1 MLFAVGLAK
10 TALSAAR
17 PGYYYM
23 SGHSAIPS
31 SEAPIRDGPWIKVQL
46 LLLLS
51 LILALVAF
59 TAAVFICF
67 TWAAAIVWLSY
78 SLDDLYAAA
87 VISMAAPS

>member
-1 MLFAVGLAK
+1 MYASGRTRGHRAI
-10 TALSAAR
+10 TSSAA
-17 PGYYYM
+17 PV
-23 SGHSAIPS
+23 
-31 SEAPIRDGPWIKVQL
+31 RDGPWITVQ

-51 LILALVAF
+51 LILALLAF

-67 TWAAAIVWLSY
+67 TWAAAIMWLSY

>member
-1 MLFAVGLAK
+1 MYASGRTRGHRAM
-10 TALSAAR
+10 TSSAA
-17 PGYYYM
+17 PV
-23 SGHSAIPS
+23 
-31 SEAPIRDGPWIKVQL
+31 RDGPWIKVQL

-51 LILALVAF
+51 LILALLAF

-87 VISMAAPS
+87 VISTAATR